1 MVTAGG
7 GGHSTDDAVMQ
18 RTHHS
23 IT

>member
-1 MVTAGG
+1 MVTLG

-23 IT
+23 TT